1 MLRIDSSRFG
11 PNRVEL
17 RISGRLTDDGTTHL
31 AGAVAS
37 HVESARSVHLDLAR
51 LTALDHEGVGLL
63 LRLARTGVRL
73 ANCPAFLTLW
83 LRAEHRSRI
92 REPSRIRDHESSR
105 PHHCGADHNTF
116 RAFRDWHR
124 S

>member
-1 MLRIDSSRFG
+1 MLRIDSRRFG
-11 PNRVEL
+11 PNRVDL
-17 RISGRLTDDGTTHL
+17 RISGRLTNDGTAHL
-31 AGAVAS
+31 ASTVAT
-37 HVESARSVHLDLAR
+37 HVEAARSVHLDLAG

-63 LRLARTGVRL
+63 LRLARAGVRL

-92 REPSRIRDHESSR
+92 RDSSRIRDRESSQS
-105 PHHCGADHNTF
+105 HEYGAAIGTF
-116 RAFRDWHR
+116 RV